1 MFTLETFYKTKEWE
15 DLLKVLKL
23 QRVNE
28 DGVIICEYCHKPIVR
43 AYDCIGHHS
52 IFLTPQ
58 NINDINIS
66 LNPDLIQFVHH
77 RCHNRIHNKLG
88 RTRREV
94 FVVYG
99 SPFAGKSSWV
109 AANAEPGDLIVDID
123 RIWNCVSGLPM
134 YEKPPKLNAVV
145 FGVRDYLLESIKLR
159 LGKWDNAYII
169 GGYPITNERERLV
182 KSLGAREVFIEST
195 KEECLE
201 RLSNCEDGRSF
212 ELWENFINDW
222 WKKYHPPISI

>member
-15 DLLKVLKL
+15 NLLKVLKL
-23 QRVNE
+23 ERVNE
-28 DGVIICEYCHKPIVR
+28 DGVIICEHCHKPIVN

-94 FVVYG
+94 FVVYPPKRPLSLPSYG
-99 SPFAGKSSWV
+99 LTNLPRQAEQSTTAPFARTPRKT
-109 AANAEPGDLIVDID
+109 A
-123 RIWNCVSGLPM
+123 
-134 YEKPPKLNAVV
+134 YPPA
-145 FGVRDYLLESIKLR
+145 R
-159 LGKWDNAYII
+159 LTPRPY
-169 GGYPITNERERLV
+169 T
-182 KSLGAREVFIEST
+182 
-195 KEECLE
+195 
-201 RLSNCEDGRSF
+201 
-212 ELWENFINDW
+212 
-222 WKKYHPPISI
+222 